1 MMNHVLFIDYYME
14 ETCGRQI
21 DMTADRIETA
31 KLKLVRYRH
40 YRANMD
46 CTMTIKAPVGKQIM
60 IYFTKLDIK
69 EKRIKFG
76 YSCEDY
82 LELFDG
88 TSTSADRVS
97 GIINYTNRIVVVKKM
112 GPYICI
118 TECIYNKLF

>member
-1 MMNHVLFIDYYME
+1 MA
-14 ETCGRQI
+14 
-21 DMTADRIETA
+21 ADRIETA
-31 KLKLVRYRH
+31 KLKLVRYRD

-46 CTMTIKAPVGKQIM
+46 CTMTIKAPPGKQIM

-88 TSTSADRVS
+88 TSTSSDRVP
-97 GIINYTNRIVVVKKM
+97 GTWY
-112 GPYICI
+112 YH
-118 TECIYNKLF
+118 KLYK